1 MARDRMEPNAFIR
14 KQLEE
19 AEPDLLRELLHDV
32 VDRIMGAEVDAL
44 AGAAHGERTP
54 GRTNR
59 RNGYRERRWDTRL
72 GTIDLRI
79 PKLRKDSY
87 FPDWLLQPRRRSER
101 ALTAVIAEAYVLGV
115 STRRVE
121 ELVRTL
127 GIEGISKSQV
137 SELARSLDADV
148 EAFRSRPLDGA
159 PYRHVQADALA
170 LRVREGGRV
179 VHAAALVAT
188 GVNADG
194 HREVLGLEVVTAE
207 DGAAWTAFWRGLV
220 ARGLTGVELVTSD
233 AHAGLREAIA
243 AVLPGA
249 AWQRCRT
256 HFARN
261 LLAKVPRSAQP
272 FVATFIAHDLR
283 PAGRHVHLAAA
294 ALRRRRAAQTLPG
307 GGRAARGRCAGPA
320 RVHPLPT
327 RPLAPDLVDQSAG
340 ASQPRAAPAHRRRR
354 DLSQSRCH
362 HPPGRRGARRA
373 ARRVAGGAPLHG
385 PRVLEDA
392 ADGRCR
398 SGGDARARGGGLI
411 YASDED
417 RMVVLIHHARGLGP
431 LLTRLGTAQV

>member
-1 MARDRMEPNAFIR
+1 VARDTMEPNAFIR

-59 RNGYRERRWDTRL
+59 RNGYRERRWDTRV

-87 FPDWLLQPRRRSER
+87 FPDWLLEPRRRSER

-121 ELVRTL
+121 ELVQTL
-127 GIEGISKSQV
+127 GIAGISKSQV
-137 SELARSLDADV
+137 SELAKSLDADV

-170 LRVREGGRV
+170 LRVRETGRV

-194 HREVLGLEVVTAE
+194 HREILGLEVVTAE
-207 DGAAWTAFWRGLV
+207 DGAAWTSFWRALL

-233 AHAGLREAIA
+233 AHSGLREAIA

-272 FVATFIAHDLR
+272 FVATFFRTIFAQPDAASTHRQLR
-283 PAGRHVHLAAA
+283 FVVGELRKRFPEAA
-294 ALRRRRAAQTLPG
+294 AL
-307 GGRAARGRCAGPA
+307 
-320 RVHPLPT
+320 
-327 RPLAPDLVDQSAG
+327 
-340 ASQPRAAPAHRRRR
+340 
-354 DLSQSRCH
+354 
-362 HPPGRRGARRA
+362 
-373 ARRVAGGAPLHG
+373 
-385 PRVLEDA
+385 LEDA
-392 ADGRCR
+392 APDLLAYTHFPRDHWRQIWSTNPQERLNRELRRRTDVVGIFPNRAAIVR
-398 SGGDARARGGGLI
+398 LVGAVLAEQHDEWQVARRYMGLE
-411 YASDED
+411 YLKTPPTSDVDLEV
-417 RMVVLIHHARGLGP
+417 MPELAAAG
-431 LLTRLGTAQV
+431 